1 MAQTLE
7 ALIEKEFT
15 EVQKARE
22 DILAKRAELDK
33 QLAALDLR
41 IRAVE
46 NYRATL
52 EGKFAAPQAVQ
63 SGPRSRTPRQQAG
76 PRAARGSREHVKN
89 QIVQLLHEHPE
100 GLFASQITDLLADY
114 AKQIPNVLS
123 LMKKEGA
130 IHQDARRG
138 PYYIPQEAA

>member
-22 DILAKRAELDK
+22 DLLAKRAEIDK
-33 QLAALDLR
+33 ELADLDLR
-41 IRAVE
+41 IRAAE

-52 EGKFAAPQAVQ
+52 EGKFVAPVPLTA
-63 SGPRSRTPRQQAG
+63 GPRSRKPRQEAA

-89 QIVQLLHEHPE
+89 QIVQLLHEHSE
-100 GLFASQITDLLADY
+100 GLVASQITDALADY
-114 AKQIPNVLS
+114 AKQIPNILS

-138 PYYIPQEAA
+138 PYYIPGAAA